1 MKQHNKITD
10 VYPIKSIEK
19 SFFCCPG
26 SVYCYAASKFVAR
39 VFWLLAHIS
48 CCSQLFFVL
57 LCFCCREKSSWC
69 CQVFPQVWH
78 GGVSA
83 SFSLFVGVYWVRQN
97 ALAISQ
103 SNEICSPDIWQA
115 LWADKMSSLAIN
127 LPTDSIWALGI
138 LRLPSGD
145 FHLSRRAR
153 GISPLQSDFLA
164 LIFNSA
170 RRQLDKL
177 TLCTCHLFIC
187 LNKSSS
193 NLNSSRNLNLN
204 LNSGLNAQS
213 KSAPRAHQQL

>member
-1 MKQHNKITD
+1 MR
-10 VYPIKSIEK
+10 PASLSLE
-19 SFFCCPG
+19 SFDF
-26 SVYCYAASKFVAR
+26 
-39 VFWLLAHIS
+39 LHIYLVVLS
-48 CCSQLFFVL
+48 CF
-57 LCFCCREKSSWC
+57 LCFCVSVVGRNPVGVAKS
-69 CQVFPQVWH
+69 FPTLAQVWH